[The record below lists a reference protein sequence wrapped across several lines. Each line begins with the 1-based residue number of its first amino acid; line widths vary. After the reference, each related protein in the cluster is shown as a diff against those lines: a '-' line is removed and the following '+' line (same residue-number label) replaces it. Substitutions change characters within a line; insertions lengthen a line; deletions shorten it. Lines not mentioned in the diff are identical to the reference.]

1 MRYVLALVVLAVAAG
16 STLANG
22 IGAYGSYWDPKDLDN
37 AWGGGAKI
45 QIEVVP
51 SIYLEGRLGYFPE
64 AEDNG
69 DDGPKL
75 DIVPVELAGV
85 LKFPVDQFTP
95 YLGAG
100 AGYYLFDVKDV
111 PTGIDVT
118 VDDEIGYFGV
128 AGAELSLGANV
139 SLFGEAKYTW
149 LDEVEIK
156 AKAGGVT
163 ITDKSNLSGWGANVG
178 LLLKW

>member
-1 MRYVLALVVLAVAAG
+1 MRYVSALVILAMAAG
-16 STLANG
+16 SAAANG
-22 IGAYGSYWDPKDLDN
+22 IGAYGSYWKPKDLDN

-64 AEDNG
+64 V
-69 DDGPKL
+69 DDEPKL
-75 DIVPVELAGV
+75 DITPVELAGV
-85 LKFPVDQFTP
+85 LKFPVDRFTP

-100 AGYYLFDVKDV
+100 AGYYLFDLKDV
-111 PTGIDVT
+111 PAGIDVT

-149 LDEVEIK
+149 LDEVKVEVQV
-156 AKAGGVT
+156 GGVT
-163 ITDKSNLSGWGANVG
+163 MTDKGNLSGWGANVG